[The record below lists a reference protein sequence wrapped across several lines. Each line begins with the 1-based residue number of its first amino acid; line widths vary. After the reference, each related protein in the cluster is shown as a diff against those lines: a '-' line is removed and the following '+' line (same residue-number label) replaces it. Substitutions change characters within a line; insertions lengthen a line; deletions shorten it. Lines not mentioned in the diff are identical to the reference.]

1 MKYRVNEDCIGCG
14 MCEATCPEV
23 FSMTDEGVAVAID
36 EKVAEEYEQ
45 AAAEAKDGCPVGA
58 IEEVEE

>member
-36 EKVAEEYEQ
+36 EEVADEYKQ
-45 AAAEAKDGCPVGA
+45 AAAEAKDGCPVGV

>member
-1 MKYRVNEDCIGCG
+1 MKYRVNDGCIGCG

-36 EKVAEEYEQ
+36 TEVAEEFAD
-45 AAAEAKDGCPVGA
+45 AAAEAMEGCPVA
-58 IEEVEE
+58 VIEEVEE

>member
-1 MKYRVNEDCIGCG
+1 MKYRVNEDCIGCE

-36 EKVAEEYEQ
+36 EEVAQEYEQ

>member
-23 FSMTDEGVAVAID
+23 FSMTDDGVAIAID
-36 EKVAEEYEQ
+36 AEVAEEYEQ

>member
-45 AAAEAKDGCPVGA
+45 AAAEAKEGCPVGA
-58 IEEVEE
+58 IEEVDD

>member
-23 FSMTDEGVAVAID
+23 FSMTDEGMAVAID

>member
-36 EKVAEEYEQ
+36 EKLAEEYEQ

-58 IEEVEE
+58 IEEVDE

>member
-45 AAAEAKDGCPVGA
+45 AAAEAKDGCPVCA

>member
-1 MKYRVNEDCIGCG
+1 
-14 MCEATCPEV
+14 
-23 FSMTDEGVAVAID
+23 MTDEGVAVAID
-36 EKVAEEYEQ
+36 EKLAKEYEQ